1 MNDHVIDQA
10 IYVLVAMSAVMA
22 VAWAAV
28 VWFS

>member
-10 IYVLVAMSAVMA
+10 IYVLAAMSAVLA